1 MYKGKRG
8 IEGLR
13 QQRSTFWGLDE
24 PKVVVVV
31 MAINILMGVTAAL
44 NRGIW
49 VRFVPEEFVGWFM
62 LATGFV
68 SYTWFFLHYSM
79 VAVERLCRGTA
90 IQEG

>member
-1 MYKGKRG
+1 MLK
-8 IEGLR
+8 
-13 QQRSTFWGLDE
+13 QQRPIFPRLDE

-31 MAINILMGVTAAL
+31 LAINILMGVTAAL

-62 LATGFV
+62 LATGVV

-79 VAVERLCRGTA
+79 VAVERFYRDTA
-90 IQEG
+90 FQES